1 MDEYDTREKF
11 SFESYQWL
19 KSIYLSLSEKMSNNP
34 DDGDEIEVVCIY
46 LLKLMLQMFDLVSD
60 VAIAE
65 VSSKKYELKSYY
77 DERVFVLEERHR
89 YEMQLLEKIWF
100 GFFYAKSLINQA
112 NKDMIIAEQNCLFAI
127 RIFNVLRR
135 ILYENEVTP
144 FNLVFPMINQSRI
157 NFELCAVETRLAM
170 YYKDVGLLLSS
181 AKTYETISTLALSLF
196 GAEEDSSSEDWVFLK
211 LASVSCLQALEGYY
225 SLNMQ
230 SKVHELCENM
240 MQ

>member
-1 MDEYDTREKF
+1 M
-11 SFESYQWL
+11 
-19 KSIYLSLSEKMSNNP
+19 
-34 DDGDEIEVVCIY
+34 V
-46 LLKLMLQMFDLVSD
+46 
-60 VAIAE
+60 
-65 VSSKKYELKSYY
+65 
-77 DERVFVLEERHR
+77 
-89 YEMQLLEKIWF
+89 WF
-100 GFFYAKSLINQA
+100 LYAKSLINQA

-196 GAEEDSSSEDWVFLK
+196 GAEEDSSSED
-211 LASVSCLQALEGYY
+211 
-225 SLNMQ
+225 
-230 SKVHELCENM
+230 
-240 MQ
+240 